1 MTRLACDPQR
11 LADLARNL
19 GSTRDEVELHI
30 RLTEIGDLAIPEVHS
45 NLLQSLALLERQEA
59 RVRQILNSSFL
70 NLTNSYSLSF
80 NSTAYLLNRWVE
92 HHPAWWS
99 DATHGEPTRI
109 DSLISLVTSDPVDA
123 GRLIDSTSFLA
134 PLIYGSHEL
143 ESLRTLWL
151 SATDPRTTS
160 IVTAGNR
167 IRRLV
172 ATVFDDHDWRTA
184 IAPSWVD
191 IHEQK
196 RLRREILKILGEII
210 APWQL
215 QFSGLSSEWN
225 WPSETGVHY
234 LKKVSESAGAA
245 ASISQ
250 GLGMALYRNL
260 SELPDSEIE
269 RRQRIDA
276 IAFSVGVSTELLRNA
291 KVRQAQMDSDHLST
305 LLSIPTMLPL
315 KLPWPSSLVISE
327 TNSLISR
334 EFDTTSE
341 TEISSSLEMLQQ
353 RSALASV
360 AYMAVFNAAITSG
373 RLENANDDPAPD
385 LRLELQHAVDSM
397 DNSTVRGQILAD
409 IID

>member
-1 MTRLACDPQR
+1 MSRLACDPLR
-11 LADLARNL
+11 LADLARFL
-19 GSTRDEVELHI
+19 RSTCDEIELLI
-30 RLTEIGDLAIPEVHS
+30 RLAEIGDLTIPQVHS
-45 NLLQSLALLERQEA
+45 NLLQSLALLERQET

-109 DSLISLVTSDPVDA
+109 DSLISQVATDPVDA
-123 GRLIDSTSFLA
+123 GRLIDSTTFLA
-134 PLIYGSHEL
+134 PLIYGCHDL
-143 ESLRTLWL
+143 GTLRSLWL

-160 IVTAGNR
+160 VSTAGDR
-167 IRRLV
+167 IKRLV
-172 ATVFDDHDWRTA
+172 ETAFDKQGWRTG

-196 RLRREILKILGEII
+196 RLRYEILDLLGEVI

-225 WPSETGVHY
+225 WNSETGVHF
-234 LKKVSESAGAA
+234 LKKVSESVAA
-245 ASISQ
+245 ASSLSQ

-260 SELPDSEIE
+260 SDLSDNPME

-276 IAFSVGVSTELLRNA
+276 IAFSVGASTELLRNA

-334 EFDTTSE
+334 QFDTTSE
-341 TEISSSLEMLQQ
+341 IKTSTAIEMLQQ
-353 RSALASV
+353 RSALASI
-360 AYMAVFNAAITSG
+360 AYMAVVNSAMTVG
-373 RLENANDDPAPD
+373 RLENPNDILSTE
-385 LRLELQHAVDSM
+385 LRLELQHTVDSI
-397 DNSTVRGQILAD
+397 DNSATRGETLAEIVD
-409 IID
+409 